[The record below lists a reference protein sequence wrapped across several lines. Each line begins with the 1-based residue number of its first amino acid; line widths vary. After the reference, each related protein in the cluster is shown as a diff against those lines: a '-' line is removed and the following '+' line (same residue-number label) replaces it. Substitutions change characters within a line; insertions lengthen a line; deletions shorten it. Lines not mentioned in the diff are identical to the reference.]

1 MSQEA
6 NNTEPKLIGLMA
18 QFDDPDSLLAA
29 CEKVRKAGYTK
40 TDAYTPF
47 PLHGI
52 DEALGIK
59 PTILPWI
66 VLALGIMGGFAGLG
80 LQYIT
85 NAEWYPFI
93 ISAKPLWSLPA
104 NIPVIFELVILHAA
118 FAVFIGML
126 FLNKLPTFSNPLFR
140 VPEFAGA
147 TDDKFFLSIDVND
160 EKYKPNKT
168 RELLDGFIGQTDV
181 IEVYDDPSP
190 AELPKIIRFV
200 GIGAVVV
207 ALIPPILLWRALYQ
221 TSNVPRINPIR
232 DMDVQLRGD
241 TQTVSPVFADG
252 RTMRPRI
259 PGTVA
264 RGEWVDPI
272 MLTGIVPEAGEQ
284 NVMFLQDEETSEES
298 EDNSAEED
306 QPAEQEPPADDQPA
320 EEENSDD
327 KPESDEP
334 MSEEQSS
341 DEKTAEEKPAEGESA
356 EEKPADENS
365 GDDKPAEGDAAN
377 GDAAAPP
384 EEPEPNWV
392 KIAPI
397 NVTQSTLERGRKRY
411 NIYCSVCHG
420 LAGDG
425 DGLVSQRAI
434 QLEQPTWIP
443 PTNLH
448 TEYLLEQPD
457 GKLYNTITHGI
468 RKMKGYGD
476 QIPAED
482 RWAIVTYVRAL
493 QKTRTGTPEEIPAVE
508 MKELE
513 IKGQ

>member
-1 MSQEA
+1 MSEEA

-18 QFDDPDSLLAA
+18 QFDDPGSLLAA

-66 VLALGIMGGFAGLG
+66 VLCLGIMGGFAGLG
-80 LQYIT
+80 LQYVT
-85 NAEWYPFI
+85 NADWYPFI
-93 ISAKPLWSLPA
+93 ISAKPVWSLPA

-140 VPEFAGA
+140 VPEFARA

-160 EKYKPNKT
+160 DKYKPNKT
-168 RELLDGFIGQTDV
+168 RELLDGMIGQTDV
-181 IEVYDDPSP
+181 IEVFEDPSP
-190 AELPKIIRFV
+190 AELPKIIKFV
-200 GIGAVVV
+200 GIAATVVAVV
-207 ALIPPILLWRALYQ
+207 PPILLWRAYYQ
-221 TSNVPRINPIR
+221 TSTVPRINPIR
-232 DMDVQLRGD
+232 DMDIQLRGD

-272 MLTGIVPEAGEQ
+272 LLTGIVPEIGGEQ
-284 NVMFLQDEETSEES
+284 NVIFLQ
-298 EDNSAEED
+298 EED
-306 QPAEQEPPADDQPA
+306 APEEGADKPAD
-320 EEENSDD
+320 
-327 KPESDEP
+327 
-334 MSEEQSS
+334 
-341 DEKTAEEKPAEGESA
+341 EEKPAEEEPAEDKPAADEAEA
-356 EEKPADENS
+356 EEPMADEAPAEDKPAEEAPAAE
-365 GDDKPAEGDAAN
+365 DKPAEGE
-377 GDAAAPP
+377 APGQP

-397 NVTQSTLERGRKRY
+397 TVTKATLERGRQRY

-425 DGLVSQRAI
+425 DGLVSQRAL

-448 TEYLLEQPD
+448 TDYLLTQPD

>member
-66 VLALGIMGGFAGLG
+66 VLTLGIMGGFAGLG

-93 ISAKPLWSLPA
+93 ISAKPVWSLPA
-104 NIPVIFELVILHAA
+104 NIPVIFELVILHSAI
-118 FAVFIGML
+118 AVFIGML
-126 FLNKLPTFSNPLFR
+126 LLNKLPTFSNPLFR
-140 VPEFAGA
+140 VPEFARA

-168 RELLDGFIGQTDV
+168 RDLLDGLIGQTDV
-181 IEVYDDPSP
+181 IEVYEDPSP
-190 AELPKIIRFV
+190 AEIPKIIKFV
-200 GIGAVVV
+200 GIGAAVV
-207 ALIPPILLWRALYQ
+207 ALIPPILLWRAYYQ
-221 TSNVPRINPIR
+221 TSTVPRINPIR
-232 DMDVQLRGD
+232 DMDIQLRGD

-259 PGTVA
+259 AGTVA
-264 RGEWVDPI
+264 RGEWMDPI
-272 MLTGIVPEAGEQ
+272 LLTGIVPETGEQ
-284 NVMFLQDEETSEES
+284 NVAFLQDEEAPQEGDEKPA
-298 EDNSAEED
+298 AE
-306 QPAEQEPPADDQPA
+306 
-320 EEENSDD
+320 D
-327 KPESDEP
+327 KPEADKP
-334 MSEEQSS
+334 MVE
-341 DEKTAEEKPAEGESA
+341 DKPAEDKPADEKPA
-356 EEKPADENS
+356 EEKPADAQ
-365 GDDKPAEGDAAN
+365 PAAGEAPAAQ
-377 GDAAAPP
+377 P

-397 NVTQSTLERGRKRY
+397 NVTRSTLERGRNRY

-425 DGLVSQRAI
+425 DGLVAQRAL

-448 TEYLLEQPD
+448 TDYLLTQPD

>member
-1 MSQEA
+1 MSEDT

-66 VLALGIMGGFAGLG
+66 VLTLGVMGGFAGLG

-93 ISAKPLWSLPA
+93 ISAKPVWSLPA
-104 NIPVIFELVILHAA
+104 NIPVIFELVILHSAI
-118 FAVFIGML
+118 AVFLGML
-126 FLNKLPTFSNPLFR
+126 ALNKLPTFSNPLFR
-140 VPEFAGA
+140 VPEFARA
-147 TDDKFFLSIDVND
+147 TDDKFFLTIDVND

-168 RELLDGFIGQTDV
+168 RDLMDGLAGQTDV
-181 IEVYDDPSP
+181 IEVYEDPSP
-190 AELPKIIRFV
+190 AEIPKIIKFV
-200 GIGAVVV
+200 GIGAAVV
-207 ALIPPILLWRALYQ
+207 ALIPPILLWRAYYQ
-221 TSNVPRINPIR
+221 TSTVPRINPIR
-232 DMDVQLRGD
+232 DMDIQLRGD
-241 TQTVSPVFADG
+241 TQTISPVFADG

-264 RGEWVDPI
+264 RGEWIDPI
-272 MLTGIVPEAGEQ
+272 MLTGIVPDAGKQ
-284 NVMFLQDEETSEES
+284 NVAFLQDDEAPKEG
-298 EDNSAEED
+298 D
-306 QPAEQEPPADDQPA
+306 QKPA
-320 EEENSDD
+320 
-327 KPESDEP
+327 
-334 MSEEQSS
+334 
-341 DEKTAEEKPAEGESA
+341 AEEKPAEEKPEADKPMA
-356 EEKPADENS
+356 EDKPAEAKPADE
-365 GDDKPAEGDAAN
+365 KPAEGKPAE
-377 GDAAAPP
+377 GAAPAAQP

-397 NVTQSTLERGRKRY
+397 TVTRATLERGRNRY

-425 DGLVSQRAI
+425 DGLVAQRAL

-448 TEYLLEQPD
+448 TDYLLTQPD

>member
-18 QFDDPDSLLAA
+18 QFDDPDSLLVA

-66 VLALGIMGGFAGLG
+66 VLSLGIMGGFAGLG
-80 LQYIT
+80 LQYVT
-85 NAEWYPFI
+85 NADWYPFI
-93 ISAKPLWSLPA
+93 ISAKPVWSLPA

-140 VPEFAGA
+140 VPEFARA
-147 TDDKFFLSIDVND
+147 TDDKFFLTIDIND

-168 RELLDGFIGQTDV
+168 RDLLAGLLGQTGV
-181 IEVYDDPSP
+181 IEVFEDPSP
-190 AELPKIIRFV
+190 AELPKIIKFV
-200 GIGAVVV
+200 GIGAAVV

-221 TSNVPRINPIR
+221 TSTVPRINPIR
-232 DMDVQLRGD
+232 DMDIQLRGD

-272 MLTGIVPEAGEQ
+272 MLTGIVPEVGEQ
-284 NVMFLQDEETSEES
+284 NVMFLQDEEAPEEGA
-298 EDNSAEED
+298 EKPAEED
-306 QPAEQEPPADDQPA
+306 KPAEDKPAAEEPMADAKPA
-320 EEENSDD
+320 ED
-327 KPESDEP
+327 KP
-334 MSEEQSS
+334 
-341 DEKTAEEKPAEGESA
+341 AEEKPTEGEA
-356 EEKPADENS
+356 PAQ
-365 GDDKPAEGDAAN
+365 
-377 GDAAAPP
+377 P

-397 NVTQSTLERGRKRY
+397 NVTQATLERGRNRY

-425 DGLVSQRAI
+425 DGLVSQRAL
-434 QLEQPTWIP
+434 QMAQPTWIP

-448 TEYLLEQPD
+448 TDYLLIQPD

-513 IKGQ
+513 VKGQ

>member
-66 VLALGIMGGFAGLG
+66 VLMLGIMGGFAGLG

-85 NAEWYPFI
+85 NADWYPFI
-93 ISAKPLWSLPA
+93 ISAKPVWSLPA

-140 VPEFAGA
+140 VPEFARA
-147 TDDKFFLSIDVND
+147 TDDKFFLTIDVND

-168 RELLDGFIGQTDV
+168 RDLLDGLIGQTDV
-181 IEVYDDPSP
+181 IEVFEDPSP
-190 AELPKIIRFV
+190 AELPKIIKFV
-200 GIGAVVV
+200 GIGVAVV
-207 ALIPPILLWRALYQ
+207 ALVPPLLLWRAYYQ
-221 TSNVPRINPIR
+221 TSTVPRINPIR

-272 MLTGIVPEAGEQ
+272 MLTGIVPETGEQ
-284 NVMFLQDEETSEES
+284 NVLFLQDEEATEEGTKK
-298 EDNSAEED
+298 
-306 QPAEQEPPADDQPA
+306 PA
-320 EEENSDD
+320 EEENPADD
-327 KPESDEP
+327 KP
-334 MSEEQSS
+334 
-341 DEKTAEEKPAEGESA
+341 A
-356 EEKPADENS
+356 EEKPADEKPEADKPMAEAKPAQDKPADANPA
-365 GDDKPAEGDAAN
+365 DAKPAEGE
-377 GDAAAPP
+377 APAQP

-397 NVTQSTLERGRKRY
+397 NVTRATLERGRNRY

-425 DGLVSQRAI
+425 DGLVSQRAL

-448 TEYLLEQPD
+448 TDYLLTQPD
-457 GKLYNTITHGI
+457 GKIYNTITHGI

>member
-1 MSQEA
+1 MAEDA
-6 NNTEPKLIGLMA
+6 NNSEPKLIGLMA
-18 QFDDPDSLLAA
+18 QFDDPDSLLVA
-29 CEKVRKAGYTK
+29 CEKVRKAGYKK

-80 LQYIT
+80 LQFMT

-93 ISAKPLWSLPA
+93 ISAKPRFSLPA

-126 FLNKLPTFSNPLFR
+126 LLNKLPMFSNPLFR
-140 VPEFAGA
+140 VPEFARA
-147 TDDKFFLSIDVND
+147 TDDKFFLAIDVND

-168 RELLDGFIGQTDV
+168 RELLEGFIGQTGV
-181 IEVYDDPSP
+181 IEVFEDPSP
-190 AELPKIIRFV
+190 NELPKVIKFV
-200 GIGAVVV
+200 GVGAAVV
-207 ALIPPILLWRALYQ
+207 ALVPPLLLWRAYYQ
-221 TSNVPRINPIR
+221 TSTVPRINPIR
-232 DMDVQLRGD
+232 DMDIQLRGD
-241 TQTVSPVFADG
+241 TQTISPVFADG

-264 RGEWVDPI
+264 RGEWTDPI
-272 MLTGIVPEAGEQ
+272 MLTGIVPEMGQQ
-284 NVMFLQDEETSEES
+284 NVAFLQEE
-298 EDNSAEED
+298 
-306 QPAEQEPPADDQPA
+306 EPPAEDAEKPA
-320 EEENSDD
+320 EEAPADE
-327 KPESDEP
+327 KPAADEP
-334 MSEEQSS
+334 MEETTEEAKPEG
-341 DEKTAEEKPAEGESA
+341 DAPMEEEAPEEEKPAA
-356 EEKPADENS
+356 
-365 GDDKPAEGDAAN
+365 DDKPAEEQPAAEN
-377 GDAAAPP
+377 AEGDAAAP

-397 NVTQSTLERGRKRY
+397 KVTRATVERGRNRY

-425 DGLVSQRAI
+425 DGLVSQRA
-434 QLEQPTWIP
+434 LELQQPTWVP

-448 TEYLLEQPD
+448 TDYLLTQPD

>member
-1 MSQEA
+1 MSEEA

-66 VLALGIMGGFAGLG
+66 VLTLGVMGGFAGLG
-80 LQYIT
+80 LQYVT
-85 NAEWYPFI
+85 NADWYPFI
-93 ISAKPLWSLPA
+93 ISAKPVWSLPA
-104 NIPVIFELVILHAA
+104 NIPVIFELVILHSAI
-118 FAVFIGML
+118 AVFIGML

-140 VPEFAGA
+140 VPEFARA
-147 TDDKFFLSIDVND
+147 TDDKFFLTIDVND
-160 EKYKPNKT
+160 DKYKPNKT
-168 RELLDGFIGQTDV
+168 RELLDGLIGQTDV
-181 IEVYDDPSP
+181 IEVFEDPSP
-190 AELPKIIRFV
+190 AELPKIIKFV
-200 GIGAVVV
+200 GIAATVVAVV
-207 ALIPPILLWRALYQ
+207 PPILLWRAYYQ
-221 TSNVPRINPIR
+221 TSTVPRINPIR

-241 TQTVSPVFADG
+241 TQTISPVFADG

-272 MLTGIVPEAGEQ
+272 MLTGIVPEIGGEQ
-284 NVMFLQDEETSEES
+284 NVIFLQ
-298 EDNSAEED
+298 EED
-306 QPAEQEPPADDQPA
+306 TPEEGADKPAED
-320 EEENSDD
+320 
-327 KPESDEP
+327 
-334 MSEEQSS
+334 
-341 DEKTAEEKPAEGESA
+341 EKPAEDKPAAEEAEGQQPMADDAPAEDKPAEEAPAA
-356 EEKPADENS
+356 EEKPADGE
-365 GDDKPAEGDAAN
+365 
-377 GDAAAPP
+377 AAAEP

-397 NVTQSTLERGRKRY
+397 SVTKATLERGRQRY

-425 DGLVSQRAI
+425 DGLVSQRAL

-448 TEYLLEQPD
+448 TDYLLTQPD

>member
-6 NNTEPKLIGLMA
+6 NNTEPKLLGLMA

-66 VLALGIMGGFAGLG
+66 VLTLGIMGGFAGLG
-80 LQYIT
+80 LQYVT

-93 ISAKPLWSLPA
+93 ISAKPVWSLPA

-118 FAVFIGML
+118 IAVFIGML

-140 VPEFAGA
+140 VPEFARA
-147 TDDKFFLSIDVND
+147 TDDKFFLTIDVND
-160 EKYKPNKT
+160 DKYKPNKT
-168 RELLDGFIGQTDV
+168 RDLLDGCVGQTGV
-181 IEVYDDPSP
+181 IEVFEDPSP
-190 AELPKIIRFV
+190 AELPKIIKFI
-200 GIGAVVV
+200 GIGATVC
-207 ALIPPILLWRALYQ
+207 ALIPPILLWRAYYQ
-221 TSNVPRINPIR
+221 TSTVPRINPIR
-232 DMDVQLRGD
+232 DMDIQLRGD

-264 RGEWVDPI
+264 RGDWVDPI
-272 MLTGIVPEAGEQ
+272 MLTGIVPEVEEQ
-284 NVMFLQDEETSEES
+284 NVVFLQDEEAPVEGNEK
-298 EDNSAEED
+298 
-306 QPAEQEPPADDQPA
+306 PAE
-320 EEENSDD
+320 
-327 KPESDEP
+327 
-334 MSEEQSS
+334 
-341 DEKTAEEKPAEGESA
+341 EEKPAEGKPA
-356 EEKPADENS
+356 EEKPADENPEA
-365 GDDKPAEGDAAN
+365 DKPMAEEKPAEDKPTEGDGPAQ
-377 GDAAAPP
+377 P

-397 NVTQSTLERGRKRY
+397 SVTRATVERGRNRY

-425 DGLVSQRAI
+425 DGLVAQRAL

-448 TEYLLEQPD
+448 TDYLLTQPD

>member
-1 MSQEA
+1 MSEHV
-6 NNTEPKLIGLMA
+6 NDTEPKLIGLMA

-66 VLALGIMGGFAGLG
+66 VLTLGIMGGFAGLG
-80 LQYIT
+80 LQFIT

-93 ISAKPLWSLPA
+93 ISAKPVWSLPA

-118 FAVFIGML
+118 IAVFLGML
-126 FLNKLPTFSNPLFR
+126 ALNKLPTFSNPLFR
-140 VPEFAGA
+140 VPEFARA

-160 EKYKPNKT
+160 DKYKPNKT
-168 RELLDGFIGQTDV
+168 RELLDGFAGQTGV
-181 IEVYDDPSP
+181 IEVFEDPTP
-190 AELPKIIRFV
+190 AELPKIIKFV
-200 GIGAVVV
+200 GIGAAVV
-207 ALIPPILLWRALYQ
+207 ALIPPLLLWRAYYQ
-221 TSNVPRINPIR
+221 TSTVPRINPIR

-272 MLTGIVPEAGEQ
+272 MLTGIVPDMGEQ
-284 NVMFLQDEETSEES
+284 NVLFLQDEEDSPESEE
-298 EDNSAEED
+298 
-306 QPAEQEPPADDQPA
+306 QPAKQEEPAADKPADEGASEEKSDEDAPVAEDKPA
-320 EEENSDD
+320 EEAASED
-327 KPESDEP
+327 KPAEDGAADGET
-334 MSEEQSS
+334 EE
-341 DEKTAEEKPAEGESA
+341 AKPAEGE
-356 EEKPADENS
+356 
-365 GDDKPAEGDAAN
+365 
-377 GDAAAPP
+377 AAAQP

-397 NVTQSTLERGRKRY
+397 NVTRATLERGRNRY

-425 DGLVSQRAI
+425 DGLVAQRAL

-443 PTNLH
+443 PTSLH
-448 TEYLLEQPD
+448 TDYLLTQPD

>member
-1 MSQEA
+1 MSEDT
-6 NNTEPKLIGLMA
+6 NNTDPKLIGLMA

-66 VLALGIMGGFAGLG
+66 VLTLGIMGGFAGLG
-80 LQYIT
+80 LQFIT

-93 ISAKPLWSLPA
+93 ISAKPVWSLPA
-104 NIPVIFELVILHAA
+104 NIPVIFELVILHSAI
-118 FAVFIGML
+118 AVFIGML
-126 FLNKLPTFSNPLFR
+126 LLNKLPTLSNPLFR
-140 VPEFAGA
+140 VPEFARA

-168 RELLDGFIGQTDV
+168 RELLEGFTGQTGV
-181 IEVYDDPSP
+181 IEVFEDPSP
-190 AELPKIIRFV
+190 SDIPKIIKFV
-200 GIGAVVV
+200 GIGAAVV
-207 ALIPPILLWRALYQ
+207 ALIPPLLLWRAYYQ
-221 TSNVPRINPIR
+221 TSTVPRINPIR

-241 TQTVSPVFADG
+241 TQTVSNVFADG

-264 RGEWVDPI
+264 RGEWTDPI
-272 MLTGIVPEAGEQ
+272 MLTGIVPEVGEQ
-284 NVMFLQDEETSEES
+284 NVIFLQDDEEPQEGDKEPK
-298 EDNSAEED
+298 AEEK
-306 QPAEQEPPADDQPA
+306 PADDQPA
-320 EEENSDD
+320 EEKPEDD
-327 KPESDEP
+327 KP
-334 MSEEQSS
+334 M
-341 DEKTAEEKPAEGESA
+341 A
-356 EEKPADENS
+356 EEKPADEKSTEGNAS
-365 GDDKPAEGDAAN
+365 DDKPSEEKPAEG
-377 GDAAAPP
+377 GAPAQP

-397 NVTQSTLERGRKRY
+397 NVTQATLERGRNRY

-425 DGLVSQRAI
+425 DGLVAQRAL

-448 TEYLLEQPD
+448 TDYLLTQPD

>member
-1 MSQEA
+1 MSEDT

-66 VLALGIMGGFAGLG
+66 VLTLGIMGGFAGLG
-80 LQYIT
+80 LQFIT

-93 ISAKPLWSLPA
+93 ISAKPVWSLPA

-140 VPEFAGA
+140 VPEFARA
-147 TDDKFFLSIDVND
+147 TDDKFFLTIDVND

-168 RELLDGFIGQTDV
+168 RDLLDGCTGQTGV
-181 IEVYDDPSP
+181 IEVFEDPSP
-190 AELPKIIRFV
+190 ADLPKIIKFV
-200 GIGAVVV
+200 GIGATVV
-207 ALIPPILLWRALYQ
+207 ALIPPILLWRAYYQ
-221 TSNVPRINPIR
+221 TSTVPRINPIR
-232 DMDVQLRGD
+232 DMDIQLRGD

-272 MLTGIVPEAGEQ
+272 MLTGIVPEIGEQ
-284 NVMFLQDEETSEES
+284 NVIFLQDEETPKEGG
-298 EDNSAEED
+298 DK
-306 QPAEQEPPADDQPA
+306 PA
-320 EEENSDD
+320 EEEKPADEKPAED
-327 KPESDEP
+327 KPAADEP
-334 MSEEQSS
+334 DADKPMAEEKSAE
-341 DEKTAEEKPAEGESA
+341 DKPAEDKPAEEAPAEEKPAEGEA
-356 EEKPADENS
+356 PAQ
-365 GDDKPAEGDAAN
+365 
-377 GDAAAPP
+377 P

-397 NVTQSTLERGRKRY
+397 TVTASTLERGRNRY

-448 TEYLLEQPD
+448 TDYLLTQPD

-508 MKELE
+508 LKELE